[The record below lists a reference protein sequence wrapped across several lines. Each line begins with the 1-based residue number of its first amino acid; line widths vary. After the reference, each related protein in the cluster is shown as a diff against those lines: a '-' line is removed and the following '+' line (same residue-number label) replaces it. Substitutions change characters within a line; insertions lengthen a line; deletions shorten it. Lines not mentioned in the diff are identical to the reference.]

1 MRGTG
6 ILISDSY
13 DLLMSIKKDSAG
25 KITSGIRIG
34 KTLYQNQALILIIQ
48 PGELKLSPIAG
59 VGLENIIND
68 NDYLGWRRKIR
79 QQMEMDDQVV
89 QNVSFNSKQELKI
102 DASYD

>member
-68 NDYLGWRRKIR
+68 NDYLGWRSCLRANVHQKFESKSQPEVR
-79 QQMEMDDQVV
+79 WNYKTKVV
-89 QNVSFNSKQELKI
+89 
-102 DASYD
+102 